1 MIYILTF
8 ESYNKPRSG
17 AKRRWSV
24 RYKKSIDCNNPKGFS
39 QKQYCKRK
47 KRKGHYKT
55 ESLHYEHS
63 REIIENLSDLTIE
76 LSDRDFTAQIDK
88 KSEAPHKHR

>member
-55 ESLHYEHS
+55 ESFHYEHS

-76 LSDRDFTAQIDK
+76 LSDRDFTV
-88 KSEAPHKHR
+88 